1 MRNGARYLRCIKALF
16 IDLDGTVWD
25 YHDISS
31 LEPPFRLVDKDVI
44 EDQHSVRVKLMPG
57 IRTLLAEA
65 KKLGIV
71 IAALSWNI
79 PERAIEALKSFN
91 IIDYFD
97 KLHIEPHPHKG
108 VVMARGLEELGI
120 APSFVLYV
128 DDRDT
133 HIDEIREIVG
143 DVMFVQFG
151 KDVKSHLELLE
162 IIKRAAC
169 TNSKAA

>member
-1 MRNGARYLRCIKALF
+1 MRCIKALF

-25 YHDISS
+25 HHDISS
-31 LEPPFRLVDKDVI
+31 LEPPYRLIDRDLA
-44 EDQHSVRVKLMPG
+44 EDQHGVRVRLMPE

-71 IAALSWNI
+71 IAALSWNV

-97 KLHIEPHPHKG
+97 KLYIEPHPHKG

-120 APSFVLYV
+120 APSQALYV
-128 DDRDT
+128 DDRDI
-133 HIDEIREIVG
+133 HIDEIRRLVG
-143 DVMFVQFG
+143 DVLFVQFG
-151 KDVKSHLELLE
+151 KDVRDHLELLR
-162 IIKRAAC
+162 IVKRVAC
-169 TNSKAA
+169 FEGASESSTQ